1 MNNKD
6 ILIIFLIALCIYLLY
21 QNNVFEGFDGEEE
34 LTDLE
39 EELIYSLEETD
50 DLPENLMELLDEEF
64 GSEEEEGEVSESTGN
79 SGGNSTGNSGG
90 NSSGNSGG
98 NSGGGSGNT
107 R

>member
-50 DLPENLMELLDEEF
+50 DLPENLKELLDEEF

-79 SGGNSTGNSGG
+79 SGGNSGE
-90 NSSGNSGG
+90 NSGG

>member
-64 GSEEEEGEVSESTGN
+64 GSEEEEGEFSESTGN
-79 SGGNSTGNSGG
+79 SGGTGNSSGNSSENSGG
-90 NSSGNSGG
+90 NSSGN
-98 NSGGGSGNT
+98 T

>member
-79 SGGNSTGNSGG
+79 SGGNSS
-90 NSSGNSGG
+90 G

>member
-64 GSEEEEGEVSESTGN
+64 GSEEEEGEFLSLIHISEP
-79 SGGNSTGNSGG
+79 
-90 NSSGNSGG
+90 
-98 NSGGGSGNT
+98 T
-107 R
+107 RPY